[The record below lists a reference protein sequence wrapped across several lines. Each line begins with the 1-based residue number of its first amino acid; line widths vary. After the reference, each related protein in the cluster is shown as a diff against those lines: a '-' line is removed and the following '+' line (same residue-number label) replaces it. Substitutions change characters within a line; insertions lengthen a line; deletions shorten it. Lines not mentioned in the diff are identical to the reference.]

1 MNADEIVAAEK
12 ALQKLDPILG
22 AHIVQHGSIVRHP
35 RRDYFASLV
44 RAIIGQQL
52 SVVAAA
58 RIYERFEN
66 ATGLEP
72 GRTVRLQ
79 EPETKAIGLS
89 ASKTRYIKDVAQH
102 FIKDQAVFNHLET
115 LHDDDVIKE
124 LTEIKGIG
132 VWTAQMFLM
141 FTLIRPDVFAP
152 DDAGLQRAIKTIYGF
167 TETSHRTELETFAE
181 RWKPYR
187 TVASWHLWCSLEN
200 GALALEKI

>member
-1 MNADEIVAAEK
+1 MNADEIASAEK

-22 AHIVQHGSIVRHP
+22 AHIARHGSIVRQP

-58 RIYERFEN
+58 RIYERFEI
-66 ATGLEP
+66 ATGLDP
-72 GRTVRLQ
+72 GRTAQLR
-79 EPETKAIGLS
+79 EAETKAIGLS
-89 ASKTRYIKDVAQH
+89 GSKTRYIKDVSRH
-102 FIKDQAVFNHLET
+102 FIKDSAVFNHLET
-115 LHDDDVIKE
+115 LSDEDVIKE

-152 DDAGLQRAIKTIYGF
+152 DDAGLQRAIKTIYDF
-167 TETSHRTELETFAE
+167 KEMPSRAELETFAK

-187 TVASWHLWCSLEN
+187 TVASWHLWRSLEN